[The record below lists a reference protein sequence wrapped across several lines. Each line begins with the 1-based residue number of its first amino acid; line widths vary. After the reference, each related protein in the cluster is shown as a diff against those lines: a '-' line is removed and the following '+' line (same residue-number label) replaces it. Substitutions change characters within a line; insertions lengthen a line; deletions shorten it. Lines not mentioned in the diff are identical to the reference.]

1 MLVELKNDIEEINR
15 LCDVVK
21 DFCEKNG
28 IEYKYH
34 DVALILDE
42 MVTNVI
48 NYAYPDGKPHDFYLE
63 IEKDGDH
70 LNLKLVDSGVA
81 FDPLQQDVADTES
94 DLEDRPIGG
103 LGIFIVKQL
112 SESVAY
118 ERKDDKNHLFIKINL
133 KKEDE
138 NGSEE

>member
-1 MLVELKNDIEEINR
+1 MLVELKNNIEEIDR
-15 LCDVVK
+15 LCKIVE
-21 DFCEKNG
+21 DFCKKNG
-28 IEYKYH
+28 IDYKYH

-63 IEKDGDH
+63 IEKKDEH
-70 LNLKLVDSGVA
+70 LHMRLVDNGVA
-81 FDPLQQDVADTES
+81 FDPLKEDVADTES

-103 LGIFIVKQL
+103 LGIFLVKQL
-112 SESVAY
+112 SEDVAY
-118 ERKDDKNHLFIKINL
+118 ERKNDQNHLFIKVSL

-138 NGSEE
+138 DGSKE